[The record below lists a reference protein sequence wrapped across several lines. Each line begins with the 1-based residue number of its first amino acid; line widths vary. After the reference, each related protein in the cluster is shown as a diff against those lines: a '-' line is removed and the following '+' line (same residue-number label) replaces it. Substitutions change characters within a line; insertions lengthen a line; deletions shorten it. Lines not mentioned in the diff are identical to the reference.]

1 MNYDSLCPFLSAS
14 VLFGQL
20 LSAYV
25 GICRYVCRYMSAWSV
40 YVGMYV
46 GVCRHG
52 RYMSAW
58 SVYVGICRH
67 MSAFVGLSA
76 YVGLVG
82 ICRLWSAYVGFG
94 RHMSAYVGFGRHMS
108 AFWSAYVGICRHMSV
123 SGVGGGGPFHSINL
137 LHSSLERIKTGLL
150 FGSFLFKDELVHF
163 QQQQLSLLASSHQ
176 HYHI

>member
-14 VLFGQL
+14 FLFGQL

-25 GICRYVCRYMSAWSV
+25 GICRYVCQYMSAWSV

-52 RYMSAW
+52 RFMSAW
-58 SVYVGICRH
+58 SVYVGICRLLSDCRH
-67 MSAFVGLSA
+67 MSA
-76 YVGLVG
+76 
-82 ICRLWSAYVGFG
+82 WSAYVGFG

-123 SGVGGGGPFHSINL
+123 SGVGGGLNL
-137 LHSSLERIKTGLL
+137 IL
-150 FGSFLFKDELVHF
+150 
-163 QQQQLSLLASSHQ
+163 
-176 HYHI
+176 